1 MRRLALALLAAAICG
16 PAAAMS
22 LTSVD
27 LRPGAPI
34 PAAFFYS
41 RCGGRNLS
49 PQLAWSGAPAGTKS
63 LVLTMLDRDAKPNWW
78 SHWIVVNLPANA
90 TRLDRGMR
98 TLPPPAEAVQGN
110 FGDKAYD
117 GPCPP
122 AGSGVHHYDFTIWAM
137 GSSSV
142 DISDDTPAN
151 AVAATLARTSLDHA
165 TLEVTA
171 QR

>member
-1 MRRLALALLAAAICG
+1 MRAVFALLAAVTAG

-22 LTSVD
+22 LTSAD
-27 LRPGAPI
+27 LKAGAPI
-34 PAAFFYS
+34 PSTFVYS

-49 PQLAWSGAPAGTKS
+49 PQLAWAGAPPGTRS
-63 LVLTMLDRDAKPNWW
+63 FVLTMLDRDAKPNWW

-90 TRLDRGMR
+90 TRLGRGAK
-98 TLPPPAEAVQGN
+98 TLPPPAETVQGN

-122 AGSGVHHYDFTIWAM
+122 PGTGVHHYDFTIWAM
-137 GSSSV
+137 GSPTV